1 MDEPLDAGGH
11 GLPEDRPAALPADLP
26 DGWQEGC
33 PAPWTQGWAEAA
45 GGWDDGAPSDGLSPC
60 GWAPGGPSAGS
71 GGVAPVGDGGP
82 GVSLVVFED
91 AFSSPAHG
99 ALALP
104 AAASL
109 SAGEALAVVEC
120 AERVIAWATAAKLE
134 ALGRLEQALGQ
145 EPVPRR
151 GCQPVRFGGAEAHA
165 LAVAEAATATGVSE
179 AAAARLVNEA
189 GELASTH
196 REVLEALRAGR
207 IGHQHARVI
216 VDQARTLPPGDAAGF
231 ARRGLDRAVTRT
243 GRRRTP
249 AELRSALRRLRER
262 EHPESIG
269 SRKEAA
275 GRDRGVW
282 FAPEPDGMC
291 TLTAFLPAEAGLA
304 LYQGLDADA
313 RTARSHLTPTPGKP
327 RPGDASG
334 RGGGPAD
341 AAGAGD
347 ASAGE
352 GGGAGSSASVAA
364 AEERTLSQLRADAL
378 VHRLLGVPDEAFPGP
393 FRPHITLTIPVRTLL
408 PPHSS
413 HAGGPAPDDATG
425 CDALGCDPTEGD
437 RPQGP
442 QGPERPH
449 EPAGP
454 EGLVGSEGPVGSGS
468 VGSGSAEL
476 EGYGPIDAAT
486 ARRLAALAPNWDRLF
501 TDWDTGAAL
510 GVGRTAYRPPQ
521 ALRRYLAHRDGGCR
535 FPGCTRPAHACE
547 PDHTTEWQDG
557 GTTDPHNLA
566 SR

>member
-1 MDEPLDAGGH
+1 IVDARNVFSG
-11 GLPEDRPAALPADLP
+11 DRWNSAGWEFAAL
-26 DGWQEGC
+26 
-33 PAPWTQGWAEAA
+33 
-45 GGWDDGAPSDGLSPC
+45 
-60 GWAPGGPSAGS
+60 
-71 GGVAPVGDGGP
+71 
-82 GVSLVVFED
+82 
-91 AFSSPAHG
+91 
-99 ALALP
+99 
-104 AAASL
+104 
-109 SAGEALAVVEC
+109 
-120 AERVIAWATAAKLE
+120 
-134 ALGRLEQALGQ
+134 
-145 EPVPRR
+145 
-151 GCQPVRFGGAEAHA
+151 
-165 LAVAEAATATGVSE
+165 
-179 AAAARLVNEA
+179 
-189 GELASTH
+189 
-196 REVLEALRAGR
+196 
-207 IGHQHARVI
+207 GHQHARVI

-327 RPGDASG
+327 AGNPPGGGPGDAGG
-334 RGGGPAD
+334 RGGGPA
-341 AAGAGD
+341 GAGD
-347 ASAGE
+347 AGDAGGGCGPGDAV
-352 GGGAGSSASVAA
+352 GGGAGAAGSWASVAA

-425 CDALGCDPTEGD
+425 CDALGGDLTEGD
-437 RPQGP
+437 APQGP
-442 QGPERPH
+442 QGP
-449 EPAGP
+449 AGP
-454 EGLVGSEGPVGSGS
+454 EGPAGSGS
-468 VGSGSAEL
+468 VGSGPAEL